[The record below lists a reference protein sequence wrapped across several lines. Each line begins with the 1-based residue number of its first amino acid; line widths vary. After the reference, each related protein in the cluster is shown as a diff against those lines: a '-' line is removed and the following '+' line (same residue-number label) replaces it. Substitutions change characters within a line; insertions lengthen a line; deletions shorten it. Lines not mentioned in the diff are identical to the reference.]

1 MPTIELFGGRF
12 IVRGGQLEVLGGDW
26 QPNRIVVLE
35 FESMDKA
42 KNRINFPEYREVK
55 KIRDENARSN
65 AFVVNGV

>member
-42 KNRINFPEYREVK
+42 KNRINFAEYREVK